1 MRTVLILMD
10 TLNRRFLKS
19 YDENAE
25 GITPC
30 MDAFAKEAVRF
41 DNHFIASAPCMPAR
55 RDIFTG
61 RMNFLERGWGGMEPF
76 DRTLQGELRNH
87 GVYTHITTDH
97 AHYFELGGEN
107 YCSLFDTWDYH
118 RGQENDPW
126 ISRVNPPFGEP
137 QAYGRKSVQHLLN
150 RQEYAR
156 GEETYPTP
164 ATFLSACR
172 WAEENRGANDFFL
185 MVEAFDPHEP
195 FDAPDAYHE
204 LDAKYNVSSDDTQ
217 DYSTDEIIQKVLSY
231 LSQNYREGSL
241 SSLAESLY
249 LNPSYLSQL
258 IKQKTSK
265 TFSDLLGEA
274 RMKQAALFLKD
285 PDTKIYNISN
295 MIGYVNPNNFARA
308 FKAYWGVTPTEYR
321 SHEK

>member
-1 MRTVLILMD
+1 MYELLIVD
-10 TLNRRFLKS
+10 
-19 YDENAE
+19 DE
-25 GITPC
+25 
-30 MDAFAKEAVRF
+30 
-41 DNHFIASAPCMPAR
+41 ASS
-55 RDIFTG
+55 RDILASCFPWD
-61 RMNFLERGWGGMEPF
+61 E
-76 DRTLQGELRNH
+76 QGFH
-87 GVYTHITTDH
+87 VCGQKD
-97 AHYFELGGEN
+97 
-107 YCSLFDTWDYH
+107 S
-118 RGQENDPW
+118 GQEALDYLKDHSVHVILTD
-126 ISRVNPPFGEP
+126 ISMPGMDGIEL
-137 QAYGRKSVQHLLN
+137 AKSVSEL
-150 RQEYAR
+150 EGAR
-156 GEETYPTP
+156 PMVV
-164 ATFLSACR
+164 FLSAYDNFKYAQNAIR
-172 WAEENRGANDFFL
+172 YGVRYYVLKPTNFSELKEIFGTIR
-185 MVEAFDPHEP
+185 
-195 FDAPDAYHE
+195 HE

-258 IKQKTSK
+258 
-265 TFSDLLGEA
+265 GEA

>member
-19 YDENAE
+19 YHENAE
-25 GITPC
+25 GITPN
-30 MDAFAKEAVRF
+30 MDAFAEEAVRF

-61 RMNFLERGWGGMEPF
+61 RMNFLERGWGGMEPY
-76 DRTLQGELRNH
+76 DRTLQGELRSH

-97 AHYFELGGEN
+97 THYFELGGEN

-126 ISRVNPPFGEP
+126 ISRVSPPFKEP
-137 QAYGRKSVQHLLN
+137 DSYGRKSVQHLLN

-156 GEETYPTP
+156 EEKTYPTP

-172 WAEENRGANDFFL
+172 WARENRGADNFFL

-195 FDAPDAYHE
+195 FDAPVSYHE
-204 LDAKYNVSSDDTQ
+204 LYGDHYSGKEFNWPGYAPVTEPEAAVLHLRNCYLATMTMADRWLGHFLDALKENGLYDGTLVILT
-217 DYSTDEIIQKVLSY
+217 TDH
-231 LSQNYREGSL
+231 GHM
-241 SSLAESLY
+241 
-249 LNPSYLSQL
+249 
-258 IKQKTSK
+258 
-265 TFSDLLGEA
+265 LGEHGFTGKNSA
-274 RMKQAALFLKD
+274 G
-285 PDTKIYNISN
+285 P
-295 MIGYVNPNNFARA
+295 
-308 FKAYWGVTPTEYR
+308 
-321 SHEK
+321 

>member
-1 MRTVLILMD
+1 MYELLIVD
-10 TLNRRFLKS
+10 
-19 YDENAE
+19 DE
-25 GITPC
+25 
-30 MDAFAKEAVRF
+30 
-41 DNHFIASAPCMPAR
+41 ASS
-55 RDIFTG
+55 RDILASCFPWD
-61 RMNFLERGWGGMEPF
+61 E
-76 DRTLQGELRNH
+76 QGFH
-87 GVYTHITTDH
+87 VCGQKD
-97 AHYFELGGEN
+97 
-107 YCSLFDTWDYH
+107 S
-118 RGQENDPW
+118 GQEALDYLKDHSVHVILTD
-126 ISRVNPPFGEP
+126 ISMPGMDGIEL
-137 QAYGRKSVQHLLN
+137 AKSISELEGV
-150 RQEYAR
+150 R
-156 GEETYPTP
+156 PMVV
-164 ATFLSACR
+164 FLSAYDNFKYAQNAIR
-172 WAEENRGANDFFL
+172 FGVRYYVLKPTNFSELKEIFGTIR
-185 MVEAFDPHEP
+185 
-195 FDAPDAYHE
+195 HE
-204 LDAKYNVSSDDTQ
+204 LDAKYNVSSDDAQ